1 MSNKQKRTGPIFPK
15 KMEPTI
21 DISTEDVNI
30 EIGKRLDFLA
40 TNDPQ
45 YQRLMGMRD
54 ILLKLEGPNVP
65 VQDNEVSATGGADT
79 GGDTSEEGD
88 S

>member
-21 DISTEDVNI
+21 NVSVEDVNT

-54 ILLKLEGPNVP
+54 ILLKLESADVSIQN
-65 VQDNEVSATGGADT
+65 NEVPATGGADT
-79 GGDTSEEGD
+79 GSNTSEEGD